1 MIKWFPDRPGLATGI
16 AMAFLIHGVGYAAF
30 MSVGWLLI
38 RVPADG
44 WKPAGWEPTVESAG
58 S

>member
-1 MIKWFPDRPGLATGI
+1 MGLI
-16 AMAFLIHGVGYAAF
+16 YAVF

-44 WKPAGWEPTVESAG
+44 LAARRLGPGARPRPAR
-58 S
+58 